1 MENGNIDLAQKL
13 IEVGASLDL
22 QDSSGRYFLFMYFSK
37 AFLLICRYFISQKYF
52 QIQALLCNLLSFM
65 DTQNWQRSWLNQG
78 QIWAYKTPMEGSLH
92 DINLVFLFQFIDFV
106 ETVGLLS
113 I

>member
-1 MENGNIDLAQKL
+1 MENGNIDLAQTL

-22 QDSSGRYFLFMYFSK
+22 QDSSGRYFWFMYFSK
-37 AFLLICRYFISQKYF
+37 AFLLICRYLISQKYF

-65 DTQNWQRSWLNQG
+65 DTQIWQRSWLNQG
-78 QIWAYKTPMEGSLH
+78 QIWTYKTPMEGSLH